1 MKDKNLSLTLHS
13 SSYLFYLIS
22 GRTLI
27 FIFRGTGSS
36 VVCLV
41 RCLALLL
48 VVSLALLSVDRL
60 TALLVVGGTFL
71 TEGSFQFLLKQ
82 HGGRFGSLILSGP
95 V

>member
-1 MKDKNLSLTLHS
+1 MSLTLHS
-13 SSYLFYLIS
+13 FSYLFYLIS

-48 VVSLALLSVDRL
+48 IVSLALLGVGRL
-60 TALLVVGGTFL
+60 TALSVVGGTFL
-71 TEGSFQFLLKQ
+71 TEGSFQFLSFKTTWWTIWFPNFV
-82 HGGRFGSLILSGP
+82 RTSLN
-95 V
+95 